1 MCSLGV
7 VRWKCPP
14 SPVCRGLQAVRNG
27 PSATPGSDTRTE
39 RPCQPN
45 AAIMRNL
52 LPSRLDRRRQRE
64 GNLARKQEQEA
75 AHELESAAEGMGVRS
90 VQETSGPL
98 SNKKRTGTTRSK
110 KADIETAHQHA
121 LAGGSAGAA
130 SVNPQA
136 RSMTQRLQRQC
147 DGDAKAG
154 GITQVARNGS
164 TVQDRAAVAF
174 EHGLSL
180 EVEPLKPMF
189 DATVRPTRHVPNEIE
204 KPVLLSQSPG
214 RFWAERGARI
224 PLGKAWHELER
235 QRKENTHGNCFAL
248 SPSSS
253 RFRRNHW
260 PK

>member
-1 MCSLGV
+1 MAEERKNPQLDLLLPLSA
-7 VRWKCPP
+7 R
-14 SPVCRGLQAVRNG
+14 LQAVRNA
-27 PSATPGSDTRTE
+27 PSATLGSDTHE
-39 RPCQPN
+39 RNGPCQPN

-52 LPSRLDRRRQRE
+52 LPSRVDRRRQRE
-64 GNLARKQEQEA
+64 GNLARKQEHEA
-75 AHELESAAEGMGVRS
+75 AHELESAAERMGVRS

-98 SNKKRTGTTRSK
+98 SNKKRTATTRSK

-154 GITQVARNGS
+154 GIRQVARNGS
-164 TVQDRAAVAF
+164 TVQDRAAAAF

-180 EVEPLKPMF
+180 EVEPLKAMF
-189 DATVRPTRHVPNEIE
+189 DATVRPTRHVRNEI

-235 QRKENTHGNCFAL
+235 QRTENTHGNCFAL

-260 PK
+260 R